1 MISNKMSNFEL
12 HPHIPE
18 SRIYVLKYEPAI
30 LNVDFFYLWGKKPK
44 TIRDRVRYFITSY
57 DYIFMSVFVSATR
70 FGKSI

>member
-18 SRIYVLKYEPAI
+18 IRIYVLKYEPAI
-30 LNVDFFYLWGKKPK
+30 LNVEFFSFVKKNPK
-44 TIRDRVRYFITSY
+44 TMRDRVKYFITSY

-70 FGKSI
+70 FGKSL